1 MESRGIMLLQ
11 FCLKGTLGL
20 SLMLVCFSIQSIAQ
34 NLKPGFDKLEYKELM
49 LISSR
54 TSANAAYYADLPEP
68 SRFSMNY
75 RSGIIGLDNLWDLW
89 LDSSSTAVIS
99 IRGTTT
105 KQESW
110 LANFYAAMVPA
121 KGELKLEQNR
131 TFQYDLANHPK
142 AAVHVGWLLS
152 MAYLADDI
160 QPRIDSCY
168 KVGYRNFILMGHS
181 QGGAIAFLLNSHIK
195 SLQNK
200 GEIPSDIQLKTY
212 CSAGPKPGN
221 LFYAYD
227 YEFANSGG
235 WAFNVVNAADWVPQ
249 TPISIQTLNDFNT
262 TNPFVNAKKL
272 IRKMPFPKDLV
283 FRKVFNK
290 LDKPTRKA
298 QRNFEKYLGN
308 KTEALIEKNLAQ
320 FSPPQYAES
329 NDYVRT
335 GVTIVL
341 MPDEE
346 YYQLYPDQPEK
357 IFIHHFHRP
366 YLYLLEKLDNY

>member
-1 MESRGIMLLQ
+1 MIFNNFLQCILGFTIVLL
-11 FCLKGTLGL
+11 CSTIPL
-20 SLMLVCFSIQSIAQ
+20 QSQ
-34 NLKPGFDKLEYKELM
+34 DLKPGFDKDEFRELL

-54 TSANAAYYADLPEP
+54 TSANAAYYADLPDP
-68 SRFSMNY
+68 SNFTMKY
-75 RSGIIGLDNLWDLW
+75 RSPVMGLDNLWDLW

-99 IRGTTT
+99 IRGTTA

-110 LANFYAAMVPA
+110 LANFYAAMAPA
-121 KGELKLEQNR
+121 KGELKLDQNR
-131 TFQYDLANHPK
+131 TFNYDLAQNPR

-168 KVGYRNFILMGHS
+168 KAGYRNFILMGHS
-181 QGGAIAFLLNSHIK
+181 QGGAIAFLLNSHIRN
-195 SLQNK
+195 LQSR
-200 GEIPSDIQLKTY
+200 GIIPSDILLKTY

-221 LFYAYD
+221 LFYAYE

-235 WAFNVVNAADWVPQ
+235 WAFNVVNSADWVPQ

-262 TNPFVNAKKL
+262 TNPFVNAKKF
-272 IRKMPFPKDLV
+272 IRKLPFPKDLV
-283 FRKVFNK
+283 MRKVFNK
-290 LDKPTRKA
+290 LDKSTRKA
-298 QRNFEKYLGN
+298 QRNYEKYLGN
-308 KTEALIEKNLAQ
+308 KTEAMIEKNLAQ
-320 FSPPQYAES
+320 FSPPQYIGS

-341 MPDEE
+341 MADEE
-346 YYQLYPDQPEK
+346 YYQLYPNNPEK
-357 IFIHHFHRP
+357 IFVHHFHRP